1 MAGGEKEGK
10 EGGKDEL
17 EYGISRW
24 LVQLSQLCLPNLD
37 SYSLHFQVN
46 LSGCSASWWTPGS
59 ATGGWGSKGTG
70 NRKKSNWKW
79 LELGCVLEELSTLPA
94 SLLALKKGKQRR
106 RVQIDGH

>member
-17 EYGISRW
+17 GYGISRES
-24 LVQLSQLCLPNLD
+24 LRVGSIKSVMSPKFID

-59 ATGGWGSKGTG
+59 GTG
-70 NRKKSNWKW
+70 VG
-79 LELGCVLEELSTLPA
+79 E
-94 SLLALKKGKQRR
+94 
-106 RVQIDGH
+106 